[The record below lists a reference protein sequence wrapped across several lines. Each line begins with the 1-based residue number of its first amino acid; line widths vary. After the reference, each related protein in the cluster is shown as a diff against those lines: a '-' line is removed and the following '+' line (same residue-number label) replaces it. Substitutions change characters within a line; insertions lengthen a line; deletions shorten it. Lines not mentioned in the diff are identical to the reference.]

1 VDELTDAL
9 LAMDRVRASE
19 CMDTAINGNPPL
31 QGVESLV
38 VPALDRIGE
47 MWAEGD
53 VALSQVY
60 MSGRICEELVD
71 QVLPP
76 ASPSRKRQPTMAIA
90 VLEDQHLLGK
100 RIVYAVLRASGYELE
115 DYGALELDSLVTR
128 ALDDDIEMLLVSTLM
143 LPAALRVADLVSAL
157 KEAGSDCRVVVGG
170 APFTLTEDLWKDV
183 GAYAMGATATDAI
196 ELASAWRAD
205 GGGQR

>member
-1 VDELTDAL
+1 
-9 LAMDRVRASE
+9 MDRVRASE
-19 CMDTAINGNPPL
+19 CMKSAVNGGPPL
-31 QGVESLV
+31 QGVETLV

-47 MWAEGD
+47 MWAEGG

-71 QVLPP
+71 QILPP
-76 ASPSRKRQPTMAIA
+76 ASPSRKRQPRMAIA

-100 RIVYAVLRASGYELE
+100 RIVYAILRASGYELE
-115 DYGALELDSLVTR
+115 DYGAVELDTLVTR
-128 ALDDDIEMLLVSTLM
+128 ALDDDIELLLVSTLM

-196 ELASAWRAD
+196 ELASAWRDD
-205 GGGQR
+205 GGGQQ